1 MVLSLGLFEKYRRT
15 SLLLFGFSLA
25 IKQIAIFLIPLYLIW
40 EYQQSRSW
48 QKVFVAG
55 LWMAGIPL
63 LASIPFLIWNAEGFI
78 KSIVFSATRIALDH
92 FGAESIDVIFN
103 LSGLPARI
111 PFLLMLFGAYFAS
124 WQGAVGRY
132 GAAMLVMGI
141 FIAFNSILF
150 THYPIWL
157 MPLLPLAVSD
167 YVSSLNKA
175 QVDG

>member
-25 IKQIAIFLIPLYLIW
+25 IKQIAIFLMPLYLIW

-55 LWMAGIPL
+55 LWMAVIPL

-92 FGAESIDVIFN
+92 FGAESIDVILPRRN
-103 LSGLPARI
+103 SGRCSMPCMSWPEWDHSSRRTRT
-111 PFLLMLFGAYFAS
+111 LFS
-124 WQGAVGRY
+124 SVGRTT
-132 GAAMLVMGI
+132 GSARRRA
-141 FIAFNSILF
+141 
-150 THYPIWL
+150 
-157 MPLLPLAVSD
+157 
-167 YVSSLNKA
+167 
-175 QVDG
+175 